1 MTTPEQT
8 PAAALHPKWA
18 GSRCAFGIV
27 GLGVMG
33 GSFAARLR
41 QLGYTVYGMDLDAD
55 TLQYAQDQG
64 IIDAGSQDPAM
75 LLPQCDVVIFCL
87 YPTKI
92 EPWLRD
98 HQHHLNPGTLVLE
111 ISGVKTGITGPL
123 QDLMRP
129 DCELLSI
136 HPMCGRESQGIRYSD
151 PKIFDGANFLI
162 IPTDRNTHE
171 SVRFVQGLARELGC
185 GAISELDPESHDR
198 MIGFLS
204 QLTHVIAVSLM
215 NTHEN
220 SHLVQYTGDSFRDL
234 TRIARIN
241 ENMWPEL
248 FLLNREI
255 LLDETDQFLAAVQQF
270 RDMLANGDR
279 QGMKEAM
286 IESTKRRE
294 KFG

>member
-1 MTTPEQT
+1 MRMNETPG
-8 PAAALHPKWA
+8 AASRTPKWA
-18 GSRCAFGIV
+18 SSRCTFGIV

-33 GSFAARLR
+33 GSFAARLH
-41 QLGYTVYGMDLDAD
+41 QLGYTVAGIDLDQK
-55 TLQYAQDQG
+55 TLDYALAHDM
-64 IIDAGSQDPAM
+64 IDKGSRTGDD
-75 LLPQCDVVIFCL
+75 LLGLCDVVIFCL

-92 EPWLRD
+92 EPWLAR
-98 HQHHLNPGTLVLE
+98 HQQYLNPGTLALE
-111 ISGVKTGITGPL
+111 ISGVKTGITAPL
-123 QDLMRP
+123 QEMLRP

-162 IPTDRNTHE
+162 IPTESNTPE
-171 SVRFVQGLARELGC
+171 SIRFVQGLARELGC
-185 GAISELDPESHDR
+185 GTISELDSESHDR

-248 FLLNREI
+248 FLLNRDI

-270 RDMLANGDR
+270 RNMLAQGDR
-279 QGMKEAM
+279 EGMKEAM

>member
-1 MTTPEQT
+1 MSPK
-8 PAAALHPKWA
+8 AMDMNSLHPRWA
-18 GSRCAFGIV
+18 GSRCVFGIV

-41 QLGYTVYGMDLDAD
+41 QLGYKVYGMDLDPD
-55 TLQYAQDQG
+55 TLKYALEQG
-64 IIDAGSQDPAM
+64 IIDSGSPDPAQI
-75 LLPQCDVVIFCL
+75 LPLCDVVIFCL
-87 YPTKI
+87 YPTRIQPWI
-92 EPWLRD
+92 ET
-98 HQHHLNPGTLVLE
+98 HQQDLKPGALLLE
-111 ISGVKTGITGPL
+111 ISGVKTGITQPL
-123 QDLMRP
+123 QELVRP

-162 IPTDRNTHE
+162 IPPSRNTPE
-171 SVRFVQGLARELGC
+171 SRRFVQGLARELGC
-185 GAISELDPESHDR
+185 GTISELDPESHDR

-248 FLLNREI
+248 FLLNRDI
-255 LLDETDQFLAAVQQF
+255 LLEETDQFLAAVQQF
-270 RDMLANGDR
+270 RDMLAAGDR

>member
-1 MTTPEQT
+1 
-8 PAAALHPKWA
+8 
-18 GSRCAFGIV
+18 
-27 GLGVMG
+27 MG

-64 IIDAGSQDPAM
+64 IIDAGSQDPAI

-162 IPTDRNTHE
+162 IPTGRNTPE

-185 GAISELDPESHDR
+185 GTISGLDPESHDR

-270 RDMLANGDR
+270 RDMLAKGDR